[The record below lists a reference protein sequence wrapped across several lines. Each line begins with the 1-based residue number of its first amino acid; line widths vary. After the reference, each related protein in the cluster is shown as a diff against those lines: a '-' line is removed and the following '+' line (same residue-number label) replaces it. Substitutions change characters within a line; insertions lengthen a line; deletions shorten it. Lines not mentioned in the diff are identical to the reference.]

1 MIRTYLLGKRETM
14 NDLMAWNA
22 DTTRMPYRMHR
33 EYLRSLYLENDLAE
47 GRYLVNDRPVALS
60 DIRVPVFSVGT
71 VKDHVSPWRSVYKL
85 HLLADTEMTFVLTS
99 GGHNA
104 GIVSEPGHPHRHF
117 QISTRGAQDKYLP
130 PDVWQASTPSQEGS
144 WWPSWQEWLVTRS
157 GPPGA
162 PPAMG
167 AAALGYP
174 PMGDAP
180 GTYVL
185 IP

>member
-1 MIRTYLLGKRETM
+1 MAYDRGLRNVYTAAAPDFKPQPLRKISPFGVDYMQSCSEHLHDMDGDG
-14 NDLMAWNA
+14 DLDVVTIAFTEQNLMW
-22 DTTRMPYRMHR
+22 Y
-33 EYLRSLYLENDLAE
+33 ENPGAGNYGPD
-47 GRYLVNDRPVALS
+47 GWK
-60 DIRVPVFSVGT
+60 G
-71 VKDHVSPWRSVYKL
+71 
-85 HLLADTEMTFVLTS
+85 HLLADTEMTCVLTS

-117 QISTRGAQDKYLP
+117 QISTRSAQDKYLP

-144 WWPSWQEWLVTRS
+144 WWPSWQEWLVARS
-157 GPPGA
+157 GAPGA

-185 IP
+185 MA